1 MDTVEILG
9 VNVHR
14 VSLSDAADF
23 LVQKMDEEDPQV
35 CVFTPN
41 AEIIM
46 RAWEDEDF
54 KDVLNQGTLV
64 VPDGIGVVKAAKK
77 LGKPVPERVGGY
89 DLVLSVFDRIRNT
102 DKSVYLFGGKPG
114 VAEEAAKKLTGI
126 RIAGFHDGYYQSDQ
140 EIIEDI
146 KEKKPDFLLVCLGM
160 KKQEE
165 WILAHKHELNA
176 KVMIGAGG
184 SIDVLA
190 GSVKRAPDFFIKLGL
205 EWLYRLLCQ
214 PKRIIRMMALPKFVI
229 TVQFHG
235 KKQK

>member
-14 VSLSDAADF
+14 VSLADAADY
-23 LVQKMDEEDPQV
+23 LVDQMNTEDPQV

-46 RAWEDEDF
+46 HAWENKSF
-54 KDVLNQGTLV
+54 ADVLNQGTLV

-114 VAEEAAKKLTGI
+114 VAETAAKNLTGI
-126 RIAGFHDGYYQSDQ
+126 RIAGYHDGYFQSDK

-146 KEKKPDFLLVCLGM
+146 AAKKPDFLLVCLGM

-165 WILAHKHELNA
+165 WILAHKHELCA

-190 GSVKRAPDFFIKLGL
+190 GTVKRAPDFFIKLGL